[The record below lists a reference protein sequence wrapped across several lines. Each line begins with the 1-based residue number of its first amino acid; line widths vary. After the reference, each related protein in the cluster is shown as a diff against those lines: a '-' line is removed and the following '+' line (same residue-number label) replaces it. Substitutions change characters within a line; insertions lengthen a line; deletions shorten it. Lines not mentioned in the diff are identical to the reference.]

1 MKITSVDSIG
11 LSGMSPKGGWSHEIK
26 PEDSVHS
33 LIIIR
38 TDDGKM
44 GARECF
50 HKRRPS

>member
-38 TDDGKM
+38 TDG
-44 GARECF
+44 
-50 HKRRPS
+50 RRAGLWFRVRLRGL